1 MERPAYIGCN
11 SHARRGGAPPTV
23 PRPPR
28 RWGVARARSPRI
40 PRVPPRR
47 ASTPARLPFRSTP
60 ARGCGVC
67 TPPPPS
73 ADLFPSALQACA
85 RRWGAGWGGRA
96 PGAGPADSARGGA
109 GRGGGRGR
117 RRRRLVVRCVR
128 GGLSRVWR
136 WPRVVVA
143 GALLRR
149 GFGYGATPQ
158 AAGRRIIVAT
168 IGGNGRVL
176 RHRGFDRG
184 PRRLPKVGVDHLVA
198 LV

>member
-109 GRGGGRGR
+109 GRGGRPGPPPPPAGCALRPWGP
-117 RRRRLVVRCVR
+117 LA
-128 GGLSRVWR
+128 S
-136 WPRVVVA
+136 VA
-143 GALLRR
+143 M
-149 GFGYGATPQ
+149 
-158 AAGRRIIVAT
+158 AAGRR
-168 IGGNGRVL
+168 GRRSAGPRL
-176 RHRGFDRG
+176 WIWCHAAGRG
-184 PRRLPKVGVDHLVA
+184 PSHHRRHHRRQRTSFAPQGI
-198 LV
+198 